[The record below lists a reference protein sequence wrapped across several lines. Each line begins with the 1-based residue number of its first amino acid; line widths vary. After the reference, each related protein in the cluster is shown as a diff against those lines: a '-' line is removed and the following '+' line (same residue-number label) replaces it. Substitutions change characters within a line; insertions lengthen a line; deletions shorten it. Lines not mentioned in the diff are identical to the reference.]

1 MHFGVTIQNRGSCRL
16 LVGEKSVF
24 PGRNFMGVY
33 FRPRK
38 YEKCMNPKRG
48 GRKSDKVM
56 SRRRKNLRHPR
67 GIPVYGRVC
76 SPK

>member
-1 MHFGVTIQNRGSCRL
+1 
-16 LVGEKSVF
+16 
-24 PGRNFMGVY
+24 MGMY
-33 FRPRK
+33 FQPRK